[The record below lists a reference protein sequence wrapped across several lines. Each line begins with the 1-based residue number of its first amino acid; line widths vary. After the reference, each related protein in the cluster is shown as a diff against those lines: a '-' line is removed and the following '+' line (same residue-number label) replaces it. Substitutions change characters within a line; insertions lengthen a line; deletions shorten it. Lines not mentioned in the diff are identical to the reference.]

1 MTHVQSQSQNCPVI
15 EELTSCL
22 DAPSCYAAVKDRPW
36 SFFLDS
42 GMNHHG
48 LGWYSFIGCD
58 PFLVLHSRGED
69 IQLLSKD
76 GRRSIRGD
84 PFDVLQG
91 LLKRY
96 AVALAPSPVPFA
108 GGAPVGA
115 GMPGKDNREA
125 GEYLL
130 KTCLGGSSLTII
142 MLPCYHS

>member
-1 MTHVQSQSQNCPVI
+1 MTHVQSQSQNCLVI

-48 LGWYSFIGCD
+48 LGRYSFIGCD

-69 IQLLSKD
+69 IQLQSKD
-76 GRRSIRGD
+76 GRRSIRGN

-96 AVALAPSPVPFA
+96 AVALASSPVPFV

-115 GMPGKDNREA
+115 GMPGETTGRLARAYRKLVLA
-125 GEYLL
+125 GLR
-130 KTCLGGSSLTII
+130 
-142 MLPCYHS
+142 